1 MSTIPE
7 LIKEAFDKK
16 DWTLISIVYN
26 NLTGGTLNDIDNSTF
41 QPRGN
46 VQQSNRQPQTK
57 QPQTGNKSR
66 IIVPGMNPNTPN
78 NKKYARTENVDIS
91 KNGINIFVDDGT
103 EAVEDKAIDLKLKN
117 KNPIARNRAADTVDI
132 VCNDCGNVF
141 CVNTTLVSKKGY
153 ICDGC
158 ITRKR

>member
-1 MSTIPE
+1 MSNIIK
-7 LIKEAFDKK
+7 LLKEAYEKK
-16 DWTLISIVYN
+16 DWGVISIIHE
-26 NLTGGTLNDIDNSTF
+26 NLTGETLSDIESSTF

-46 VQQSNRQPQTK
+46 VQQPNRQPQTK

-66 IIVPGMNPNTPN
+66 IIVPGMNPSTPN

-91 KNGINIFVDDGT
+91 KNNINIFVDDGT

-117 KNPIARNRAADTVDI
+117 KNPIARNRGADTVDI
-132 VCNDCGNVF
+132 MCSGCGNVF

-153 ICDGC
+153 ICDSC